1 MNEYLFMG
9 LKDFSIV
16 KSASAMYTVIKST
29 QKRAGGA
36 GMENNTFVNI
46 GAQYFDRIREEHS
59 FYIDKTGFIKEW
71 WEKSSTVT
79 LITRPR
85 RFGKTLNMSMVE
97 CFFSYKYADKGSLFE
112 GLSIWNEEKYRQLQG
127 TYPVIF
133 LSFANIKATE
143 YKTMEAKMAELLARL
158 YEQNNFLL
166 KENLLSD
173 AEKAYYQKI
182 CAGTAGKTVDG
193 AVHSMSG
200 FLQRYY
206 GRNVI
211 ILLDEYDTPMQEAW
225 LNGYW
230 DEAVEFFRGM
240 FNSTFKTNPYLYR
253 GLITGITRISKESIF
268 SDLNNLDVITTTSD
282 EYATSFGFTEKE
294 VFRALDSTGLGEEK
308 EGVKKW
314 YDGFTFG
321 KYTDIYNPWSI
332 ASFIKGKGK
341 YKPYWANTSGNGL
354 VNAIIQKGNIEI
366 KQTME
371 DLLDGKSFEAEI
383 DEQIVFNQLNGS
395 TNAVWSLLLATGYLK
410 VLNLEYVGEQKRAV
424 YTLTLT
430 NMEVSN
436 MFEKMV
442 KSWFDNATATEYN
455 NFIKALLIDDAD
467 SMNEFMNDIALNTFS
482 CFDTA
487 ESAAIKDHPERFYH
501 GFVLGLMVELGDR
514 FRITSNRESGFGRY
528 DVMLVPID
536 KEKDNAYIIEF
547 KVHKPKKEKDL
558 EETIANALAQ
568 IEEKQYAATLLAEGV
583 APEKIR
589 KYGFAFD
596 GKKCLIG

>member
-1 MNEYLFMG
+1 
-9 LKDFSIV
+9 
-16 KSASAMYTVIKST
+16 
-29 QKRAGGA
+29 
-36 GMENNTFVNI
+36 MENNTFVNI

-71 WEKSSTVT
+71 WEKGSTVT

-97 CFFSYKYADKGSLFE
+97 CFFSYQYADRGALFE

-143 YKTMEAKMAELLARL
+143 YETMEAKMAELFARL

-206 GRNVI
+206 DKNVI

-253 GLITGITRISKESIF
+253 GLITGITRVSKESIF
-268 SDLNNLDVITTTSD
+268 SDLNNLDVVTTTSD
-282 EYATSFGFTEKE
+282 KYARSFGFTEEE
-294 VFRALDSTGLGEEK
+294 VFQALDDMGLGGEK

-332 ASFIKGKGK
+332 SSFIDNRGK
-341 YKPYWANTSGNGL
+341 YKPYWINTSGNGL
-354 VNAIIQKGNIEI
+354 VNSLIQKGTPEI

-371 DLLDGKSFEAEI
+371 ALLNGKSFDAMI
-383 DEQIVFNQLNGS
+383 DEQIIFSQLDGS
-395 TNAVWSLLLATGYLK
+395 ANAVWSLLLAAGYLK
-410 VLNLEYVGEQKRAV
+410 VLHLKYVGEQKRAV
-424 YTLTLT
+424 YTLGLT
-430 NMEVSN
+430 NMEVGI
-436 MFEKMV
+436 MFEDMV
-442 KSWFDNATATEYN
+442 KGWFGGNVKAYYN
-455 NFIKALLIDDAD
+455 EFINALLNDNVRK
-467 SMNEFMNDIALNTFS
+467 MNTFMNKVALNTFS
-482 CFDTA
+482 SFDSGNNPSEQT
-487 ESAAIKDHPERFYH
+487 EPERFYH
-501 GFVLGLMVELGDR
+501 GFVLGMVVNLADAYKVR
-514 FRITSNRESGFGRY
+514 SNRESGYGRY
-528 DVMLVPID
+528 DVMIEPMD
-536 KEKDNAYIIEF
+536 KTQKAFIFEF
-547 KVHKPKKEKDL
+547 KVLDPDEDEEML
-558 EETIANALAQ
+558 EDTLANAHRQ
-568 IEEKQYAATLLAEGV
+568 IEEKAYEAELIAEGF
-583 APEKIR
+583 AKKQIR
-589 KYGFAFD
+589 KYGFAFK
-596 GKKCLIG
+596 GKECLIG